1 MIDRFTA
8 LANDRT
14 KRVLIASSVIFL
26 LAAALGA
33 PVVGILKSES
43 SDFQD
48 PHAANQRVLREIEH
62 ATGQSAYYGVAA
74 LVPASRDV
82 RADPAAARPAAR
94 VASLLAAQPG
104 FQRALYYG
112 QPGGRAGLNSHLP
125 ALVSRNGRLTL
136 VLAAF
141 ANREHSAQAVAH
153 VRSRLASLEP
163 ATHGVLL
170 GGGDIAF
177 QELNERTSSDLRT
190 AEMFAFPIL
199 LALSF
204 WVFRGL
210 VAAALPLLVGGF
222 AIVLTFLLLRAVDQF
237 LGLSIFAVN
246 LVTGMG
252 LGLGIDYSLFVL
264 ARYREELAADRQEG
278 GAAGR
283 RPAGQAPLQSEMRAA
298 LARTLQTAG
307 RTVLYSSLTVAGALA
322 SMLVFPLRFLYS
334 MGIGG
339 ALVALSAGATALI
352 VLPAVLL
359 ALGPRIDALA
369 PAWLQRSRARSARTE
384 DNGFWSRLAR
394 TVMRRPGLIALS
406 TGLVLLLIALPSL
419 HLSLTPADAH
429 VLPTS
434 AAPREVAETITRD
447 FALDGSEA
455 ITVVAHASP
464 PTTAYAT
471 PQRAPSRGVSPG
483 GAAGGGG
490 SASVAFARTA
500 SAGLPPIVATL
511 ALRAQQIAGAQAT
524 ASPPRYLGR
533 GLWELELLPRGTDG
547 SAANQRL
554 VHRLRTLFAT
564 ASFASARPLVGGPTA
579 WFVDQKAAIAAHAP
593 LALAILAVVTGG
605 VLFLMTGSL
614 VLPLLALLMNL
625 LTVAV
630 GAGLLVLVFQDGH
643 LSSLLGFTPI
653 GGLEESNLVL
663 LFIVAFALST
673 DYGVFL
679 FARIKESHDDGLA
692 TRAAVTR
699 GLERTGRLITAAALL
714 FCVAIGAFMTSHVFF
729 VKQLGFGAALAVAID
744 ATIVRA
750 LLVPALIG
758 LVGPRTWWAPRPLRR
773 LHARVGLGEGPPA
786 AAVPEPGT

>member
-1 MIDRFTA
+1 MIDRLTA
-8 LANDRT
+8 LASGHT
-14 KRVLIASSVIFL
+14 KRVLIASGLVFL
-26 LAAALGA
+26 LAAALGG

-48 PHAANQRVLREIEH
+48 PHAANQQVLREIEH

-82 RADPAAARPAAR
+82 RSDPAAAAPAAR
-94 VASLLAAQPG
+94 VAALLAAQPG

-112 QPGGRAGLNSHLP
+112 QPGPAAHLP
-125 ALVSRNGRLTL
+125 TLVSRSGRLTL

-141 ANREHSAQAVAH
+141 ATRERSAQAVAH
-153 VRSRLASLEP
+153 VRPQLAALGP
-163 ATHGVLL
+163 AGRGVLL
-170 GGGDIAF
+170 GGNDAAF

-190 AEMFAFPIL
+190 AEMFAFPLL

-210 VAAALPLLVGGF
+210 IAAALPLLVGGF
-222 AIVLTFLLLRAVDQF
+222 AIVLTFLLLRLVDQF

-264 ARYREELAADRQEG
+264 SRYREELAL
-278 GAAGR
+278 GR
-283 RPAGQAPLQSEMRAA
+283 DPRAA
-298 LARTLQTAG
+298 VTRTLQTAG

-339 ALVALSAGATALI
+339 ALVALSAGAVSLI

-359 ALGPRIDALA
+359 ALGPRIDALS
-369 PAWLQRSRARSARTE
+369 PAWLQRSSARAARSETQ
-384 DNGFWSRLAR
+384 GFWARLAR
-394 TVMRRPGLIALS
+394 GVLRRPGVVALS
-406 TGLVLLLIALPSL
+406 TGAALLLVALPSL
-419 HLSLTPADAH
+419 HLAFTPADAH

-434 AAPREVAETITRD
+434 AAPRQVAETITRD
-447 FALDGSEA
+447 FAVDGSQA
-455 ITVVAHASP
+455 VTIVAHAAP
-464 PTTAYAT
+464 PSAPAAGPARGSRGIRSSGTPASGRLADASGTVSAKSATAAAAAT
-471 PQRAPSRGVSPG
+471 PA
-483 GAAGGGG
+483 
-490 SASVAFARTA
+490 
-500 SAGLPPIVATL
+500 IVTTL
-511 ALRAQQIAGAQAT
+511 AARAQQTAGPQANAT
-524 ASPPRYLGR
+524 PPRYLGR
-533 GLWELELLPRGTDG
+533 GLWELELLPRGVDG
-547 SAANQRL
+547 STANQQL
-554 VHRLRTLFAT
+554 VHRLRALAGLP
-564 ASFASARPLVGGPTA
+564 AFASARPLVGGATA
-579 WFVDQKAAIAAHAP
+579 WFVDQKAAIAAHTP

-692 TRAAVTR
+692 TRAAVAH

-714 FCVAIGAFMTSHVFF
+714 FCVAIGAFITSHVFF

-758 LVGPRTWWAPRPLRR
+758 LVGERTWWAPRPLRR
-773 LHARVGLGEGPPA
+773 LHARVGLREGA
-786 AAVPEPGT
+786 AAVPTALGEVGGA